1 MSRHREMTVFQAVA
15 EDLSLA
21 ATARRMRL
29 SVPTVTR
36 AVDAL
41 ESRLGVSLLARHARG
56 VSLTEAGAYF
66 AGDCRRILAQVME
79 AEESAIGLHAQ
90 PRGRLSL
97 SMPLQFGHD
106 LMVPV
111 LLDYLQTYPEVR
123 IFAQHL
129 DYSSNLHEDGVDVAI
144 RIGPLPDSSLF
155 ARNVGN
161 VRRVVCASTAYLEAH
176 GEPNKPEEIRDHPII
191 HSSADARLT
200 EWRFSEQGKQ
210 RNVSFRPHLICTTHQ
225 AAIAAVC
232 RHAGIT
238 RCMSYQI
245 HEPLQQGRLR
255 TVLQRYELPPHPVSV
270 VYREGRRA
278 TARVRSFVDFAVS
291 RLREHPA
298 LR

>member
-21 ATARRMRL
+21 ATARRLQL

-36 AVDAL
+36 AIDAL

-66 AGDCRRILAQVME
+66 AGDCRRILAAVME

-111 LLDYLQTYPEVR
+111 LLDYLQTYPDVH
-123 IFAQHL
+123 IFAQHI

-155 ARNVGN
+155 ALNVGR
-161 VRRVVCASTAYLEAH
+161 VHRVVCASTAYLQAH
-176 GEPNKPEEIRDHPII
+176 GEPSRPEEIRDHPII

-200 EWRFSEQGKQ
+200 EWRFSDQGKH

-225 AAIAAVC
+225 AAIAAAC

-255 TVLQRYELPPHPVSV
+255 TVLQRYELPPHPVYL